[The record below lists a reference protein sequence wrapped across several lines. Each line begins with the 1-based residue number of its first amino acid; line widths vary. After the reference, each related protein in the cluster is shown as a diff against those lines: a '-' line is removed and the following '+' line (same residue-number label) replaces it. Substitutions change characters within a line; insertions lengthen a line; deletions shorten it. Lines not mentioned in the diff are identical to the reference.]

1 MGKTYKDIKKFDVKR
16 HKEIARE
23 FTKELDMRTRVKPVE
38 KREKGGA
45 KNRTR
50 DILEEASA
58 PDEEDEDYLE
68 HFGD

>member
-1 MGKTYKDIKKFDVKR
+1 MGKTYKDVKKFDVKR

-38 KREKGGA
+38 KRVKGGA

-50 DILEEASA
+50 DIIEEAFA
-58 PDEEDEDYLE
+58 PDEEDELYLE